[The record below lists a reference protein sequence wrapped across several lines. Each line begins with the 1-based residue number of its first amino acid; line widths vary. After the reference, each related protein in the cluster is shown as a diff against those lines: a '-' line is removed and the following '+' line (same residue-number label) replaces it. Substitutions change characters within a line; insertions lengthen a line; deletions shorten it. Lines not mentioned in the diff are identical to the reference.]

1 MCHVNHTDSRN
12 ISNILSP
19 PGTALG
25 YPRHDM
31 ILKQEVDWR
40 RTRLGEDK
48 FDKSVVTERPVGD
61 SPAMLEVTSQST
73 AASSVPLLQNDLRG
87 GDLSTLSKSATTIY
101 YLLVDD
107 QRLSMAGV
115 RNYPVAYNNSISQFH
130 LVACRVTGHDA
141 RGLVNLWSENT

>member
-1 MCHVNHTDSRN
+1 M
-12 ISNILSP
+12 
-19 PGTALG
+19 
-25 YPRHDM
+25 
-31 ILKQEVDWR
+31 
-40 RTRLGEDK
+40 
-48 FDKSVVTERPVGD
+48 VTERPVGD

-101 YLLVDD
+101 LLVDD

-141 RGLVNLWSENT
+141 RGLVNL